1 MRAFSVCNVDHPN
14 LEVLEHTAR
23 QHGYDLEVIGRDY
36 GKDGTPWY
44 NSAKLQILKERLSRG
59 DFPDP
64 NEVIVFVDAFDS
76 CFANSANA
84 LLENFLSLDCDI
96 LYSAS
101 RFCFPSKSYPVCM
114 SYPDEDRRTDRP
126 YLNGGMAVG
135 RVWAWRKFLEQYD
148 PTPFSR
154 SEQALLHPMYV
165 DPDRPVRMKL
175 DHGAVCLLNV
185 NHSKSG
191 IHVLALDKDG
201 RAYCRDT
208 QTYPGIVSSPG
219 IHRMSRFHTFHNY
232 LREAHPELDTDRIKK
247 KSLKFTRRQ
256 KLPIH
261 DVWNSAWWTGQG
273 MGSMLFA
280 LAVLLLSLAG
290 FLVLWARKGAV

>member
-1 MRAFSVCNVDHPN
+1 MRAFSVCNVEHPN

-44 NSAKLQILKERLSRG
+44 NSAKLRILKDRLARD

-64 NEVIVFVDAFDS
+64 EEVVAFVDAFDS
-76 CFANSANA
+76 CFANGADE
-84 LLENFLSLDCDI
+84 LLRNFRSFDCDI

-101 RFCFPSKSYPVCM
+101 RFCFPSKSYAVCM
-114 SYPDEDRRTDRP
+114 RYPSEDRRSDRP
-126 YLNGGMAVG
+126 YLNGGMALG
-135 RVWAWRKFLEQYD
+135 KVWAWRKLLDAYD
-148 PTPFSR
+148 PTPFSK

-165 DPDRPVRMKL
+165 DPSRPVRMKL
-175 DHGAVCLLNV
+175 DHDGVCLLNV
-185 NHSKSG
+185 NYSKSG
-191 IHVLALDKDG
+191 MHILARDEQG

-208 QTYPGIVSSPG
+208 KTYPGIVSSPG

-232 LREAHPELDTDRIKK
+232 LREAHPELDTDRIKR

-273 MGSMLFA
+273 MGRALFV
-280 LAVLLLSLAG
+280 LAVALLAAATFLLLRAAKK
-290 FLVLWARKGAV
+290 V